1 MDSKVSPIY
10 SSTLY
15 AGIIIDNNITFGKTS
30 IDEDVVFAINVG
42 HFANEI
48 CIDYRE
54 GYCVIDREGSLC
66 KTISNEAINDR
77 FLVHAMWNKF
87 LIERGVKLTIPR
99 FEYMMYIMSQML
111 YKDPKQFIERYR
123 ILRKNRYSHYWI
135 VSKIL
140 SNVLFTVKI
149 KINKIFD

>member
-1 MDSKVSPIY
+1 M
-10 SSTLY
+10 
-15 AGIIIDNNITFGKTS
+15 
-30 IDEDVVFAINVG
+30 
-42 HFANEI
+42 
-48 CIDYRE
+48 
-54 GYCVIDREGSLC
+54 
-66 KTISNEAINDR
+66 
-77 FLVHAMWNKF
+77 
-87 LIERGVKLTIPR
+87 ERGVKLTIPR
-99 FEYMMYIMSQML
+99 FEYMMYIVSQML